1 MNKNFLFQI
10 LLDKNL
16 FTISSMILSTTFIS
30 QGRIR
35 VWKNGMFQS
44 GIGSGLERGL
54 ERGLEKQTEYLMME
68 LTVNTT
74 R

>member
-10 LLDKNL
+10 LLNKNL
-16 FTISSMILSTTFIS
+16 FTISSMIPSTTFIS
-30 QGRIR
+30 QDRIR

-54 ERGLEKQTEYLMME
+54 EKLTEYLMKE

>member
-1 MNKNFLFQI
+1 
-10 LLDKNL
+10 
-16 FTISSMILSTTFIS
+16 MIPSTTFIS
-30 QGRIR
+30 QDRIR
-35 VWKNGMFQS
+35 KKECLNVWKKGMFQS

-54 ERGLEKQTEYLMME
+54 EKQTEYLMKE

>member
-1 MNKNFLFQI
+1 MNKNFHFQI
-10 LLDKNL
+10 LLNKN
-16 FTISSMILSTTFIS
+16 FITISSMIPTTFIS
-30 QGRIR
+30 PDRIR

-54 ERGLEKQTEYLMME
+54 EKQTEYLMKE

>member
-10 LLDKNL
+10 LLNKKL

-30 QGRIR
+30 QDRIR

-54 ERGLEKQTEYLMME
+54 EKQTEYLMKE

>member
-1 MNKNFLFQI
+1 
-10 LLDKNL
+10 
-16 FTISSMILSTTFIS
+16 MILSTTFIS
-30 QGRIR
+30 QDRIQ

-54 ERGLEKQTEYLMME
+54 EKQTEYLIKE

>member
-30 QGRIR
+30 QDRIR
-35 VWKNGMFQS
+35 VWKYGMFQS

-54 ERGLEKQTEYLMME
+54 EKQTEYLMKE

>member
-1 MNKNFLFQI
+1 
-10 LLDKNL
+10 
-16 FTISSMILSTTFIS
+16 MIPSTTFIS
-30 QGRIR
+30 QDRIR

-44 GIGSGLERGL
+44 GIRSAL
-54 ERGLEKQTEYLMME
+54 ERGLEKQTEYLMKE

>member
-10 LLDKNL
+10 LLNKNL
-16 FTISSMILSTTFIS
+16 FTISSMIPTTFIS
-30 QGRIR
+30 PDRIR

-54 ERGLEKQTEYLMME
+54 EKQTEYLMKE

>member
-30 QGRIR
+30 QDRIR

-54 ERGLEKQTEYLMME
+54 EKLTEYLMKE